1 MVGDG
6 GGGGGAFSL
15 SEEEKEEVEREIL
28 LQLSKCKYIF
38 NALRYYFPEGNVE

>member
-1 MVGDG
+1 MEDG

-28 LQLSKCKYIF
+28 LQLSKCGFIF
-38 NALRYYFPEGNVE
+38 NPILSYFWRKM